1 MRRLI
6 LALLAVLVVF
16 SVLNPLAA
24 QAQSSIAVTR
34 STVEVKFPLQM
45 IFSLAAKSDANVSDI
60 RLRYSV
66 DQESF
71 AQVISE
77 AYVTF
82 TPGTTVDAQ
91 WTMDMRRIGG
101 FPPGTTIHYWWIIKN
116 ASGARAETDPAVVV
130 FDDNRYKWQ
139 TESEGL
145 VNLYWYSGSR
155 SFADQVMSGAQDA
168 LTKLGKDTGAQLK
181 NPIRIYVY
189 ASTQDLLG
197 ALIFPYE
204 WTGAVTF
211 SQYSS
216 IAIGIS
222 AGNLTWG
229 KRAIAHELTHMVTH
243 QVTFNPYNDLPRW
256 LDEGLAVYS
265 EGLLDVSFS
274 TALRRAVDSNS
285 LMSVRSLSSPF
296 SANSD
301 LAALS
306 YAESFSFVSY
316 LISTYG
322 EDKMHALLDV
332 FSKGS
337 TYDNAL
343 QSVYGFDSDGLNSR
357 WLQYVNDLFQTK
369 KPAVSLAGAGAI

>member
-1 MRRLI
+1 MRRLV
-6 LALLAVLVVF
+6 LAVLAAVAVV
-16 SVLNPLAA
+16 SVIMPSSARA
-24 QAQSSIAVTR
+24 QTSLEVTSS
-34 STVEVKFPLQM
+34 SVEVKFPLKM
-45 IFSLAAKSDANVSDI
+45 VFNVSAKSNASISDI

-71 AQVISE
+71 AQVTSE
-77 AYVTF
+77 AYLTF
-82 TPGTTVDAQ
+82 SPEMTVDAQ

-101 FPPGTTIHYWWIIKN
+101 FPPGTTIHYWWAIKDS
-116 ASGARAETDPAVVV
+116 SGAKVETQPAAVV

-139 TESEGL
+139 KENQGL
-145 VNLYWYSGSR
+145 VDLYWYSGAK
-155 SFADQVMSGAQDA
+155 SFADQVMTAAQDA
-168 LTKLGKDTGAQLK
+168 LSKLGSDTGAQLRK
-181 NPIRIYVY
+181 PIRIYVY

-211 SQYSS
+211 SQYGC

-222 AGNLTWG
+222 PSNLGWG

-243 QVTFNPYNDLPRW
+243 QVVFNPYSDLPRW

-265 EGLLDVSFS
+265 EGSLDVSFS
-274 TALRRAVDSNS
+274 TALKRGVESNAV
-285 LMSVRSLSSPF
+285 MSVRTLSSPF

-316 LISTYG
+316 LISTFG
-322 EDKMHALLDV
+322 EDKMHSLLEV

-337 TYDNAL
+337 RYDAAL
-343 QSVYGFDSDGLNSR
+343 KSVYGFDSDGLNTQ
-357 WLQYVNDLFQTK
+357 WLEYARDLFQSR
-369 KPAVSLAGAGAI
+369 KPAVSLAGLGAA

>member
-1 MRRLI
+1 MRRLL
-6 LALLAVLVVF
+6 LALLGM
-16 SVLNPLAA
+16 LAIA
-24 QAQSSIAVTR
+24 GLLCPVATEAQSSLAVTR
-34 STVEVKFPLQM
+34 STAEVKFPLQM
-45 IFSLAAKSDANVSDI
+45 IFSVSAKSDANISDI

-82 TPGTTVDAQ
+82 APGTNVNAQ

-101 FPPGTTIHYWWIIKN
+101 FPPGTTIHYWWVIKN
-116 ASGARAETDPAVVV
+116 VSGARTETDPAVVV

-139 TESEGL
+139 TENEGL
-145 VNLYWYSGSR
+145 VNLYWYSGAK
-155 SFADQVMSGAQDA
+155 SFADQVMSAAQEA
-168 LTKLGKDTGAQLK
+168 LDKLAEDTGAGLK
-181 NPIRIYVY
+181 NPVKIYVY

-211 SQYSS
+211 SQYGS
-216 IAIGIS
+216 IAIGMS
-222 AGNLTWG
+222 PANLTWG
-229 KRAIAHELTHMVTH
+229 KRAIAHELAHMVIH
-243 QVTFNPYNDLPRW
+243 QVTLNPYSDLPRW

-274 TALRRAVDSNS
+274 SALKKAVESNS
-285 LMSVRSLSSPF
+285 LMSVRTLSSPF
-296 SANSD
+296 SANSE

-322 EDKMHALLDV
+322 EDKMHALLEV

-343 QSVYGFDSDGLNSR
+343 QSVYGFDSDGLNDR
-357 WLQYVNDLFQTK
+357 WLQYANDLFRTK